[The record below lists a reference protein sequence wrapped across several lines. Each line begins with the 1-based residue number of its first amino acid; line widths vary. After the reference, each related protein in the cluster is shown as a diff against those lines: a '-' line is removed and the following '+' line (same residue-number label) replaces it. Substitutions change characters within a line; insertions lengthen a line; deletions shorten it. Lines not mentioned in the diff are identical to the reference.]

1 MNLLKIEVTNGI
13 RARNHYI
20 RPRSVSR
27 EFEKRQIE
35 ELRESIEK
43 TNNSGCFLCKLSSA
57 SGTQSQ
63 PPKLPQSNQPH
74 RARTTPREGGED
86 ERGQDFGGL
95 PASPASRARARGK
108 TATFAHRTPCQ

>member
-35 ELRESIEK
+35 ELRELIEK
-43 TNNSGCFLCKLSSA
+43 TNNSECFLCELS
-57 SGTQSQ
+57 GPPETQSQ
-63 PPKLPQSNQPH
+63 PPKLPTVEPTPSRPND
-74 RARTTPREGGED
+74 TT
-86 ERGQDFGGL
+86 
-95 PASPASRARARGK
+95 
-108 TATFAHRTPCQ
+108 